1 MLFIAILLGIIEG
14 LTEFLP
20 VSSTGHL
27 IVFGEVLHFEG
38 PPGKMFEISIQ
49 LGAIL
54 AICWLYRRTLW
65 DVATH
70 LRSQRSAQKFTLN
83 LALGFAPAAV
93 LGLVFHSC
101 ITEYLFKPV
110 VVGITMIAGGFAILA
125 IEKCKPASRIGTMQ
139 DISPAKAFIIGLCQ
153 SLAMIP
159 GVSRSGAT
167 IMGALLLGV
176 ERKAA
181 TEFSFFL
188 ALPTMFAAT
197 FFDIFKHRH
206 ELSPDGAELI
216 AAGFVTA
223 FFAALI
229 CVKWL
234 VGFVSH
240 HNFVPFAWYRIV
252 AGSGILALLFLR

>member
-1 MLFIAILLGIIEG
+1 MFFIAILLGIIEG

-20 VSSTGHL
+20 ISSTGHL
-27 IVFGEVLHFEG
+27 IVFGELLGFQG

-54 AICWLYRRTLW
+54 AICWLYRKMLW

-70 LRSQRSAQKFTLN
+70 LHRQRDAQNFTLN
-83 LALGFAPAAV
+83 LFLAFLPAAM
-93 LGLVFHSC
+93 LGLAFHHC
-101 ITEYLFKPV
+101 ITEYLFNPGV
-110 VVGITMIAGGFAILA
+110 VAVTMILGGFAIIA
-125 IEKCKPASRIGTMQ
+125 VEKYKPVARTISIPE
-139 DISPAKAFIIGLCQ
+139 ISPVRALLIGLFQ

-167 IMGALLLGV
+167 IMGGLLLGV
-176 ERKAA
+176 ERKTA

-188 ALPTMFAAT
+188 ALPIMFAAT
-197 FFDIFKHRH
+197 FFDLFKHRH
-206 ELSPDGAELI
+206 DLSSDGISLI
-216 AAGFVTA
+216 AVGFVTA
-223 FFAALI
+223 FFSAMA

-240 HNFVPFAWYRIV
+240 HTFVPFAWYRIV
-252 AGSGILALLFLR
+252 FGSLILAVVYLR

>member
-1 MLFIAILLGIIEG
+1 MLFIAILLGVIEG

-27 IVFGEVLHFEG
+27 IVFGEVLGFRG

-49 LGAIL
+49 LGAVL
-54 AICWLYRRTLW
+54 AICWLYRSMLW
-65 DVATH
+65 NVATH
-70 LRSQRSAQKFTLN
+70 LRHENSAQQFTLN
-83 LALGFAPAAV
+83 LFLAFMPAAV
-93 LGLVFHSC
+93 LGLMLHSC
-101 ITEYLFKPV
+101 ITEYLFDPAV
-110 VVGITMIAGGFAILA
+110 VAVTLILGGFAIMA
-125 IEKCKPASRIGTMQ
+125 VERYKPAPKVAAINA
-139 DISPAKAFIIGLCQ
+139 ISPFNALLVGFFQ

-176 ERKAA
+176 ERKTA

-197 FFDIFKHRH
+197 FFDIFQHRH
-206 ELSPDGAELI
+206 DLSTDGMLLI

-223 FFAALI
+223 FFSAML

-234 VGFVSH
+234 IGFVSH
-240 HNFVPFAWYRIV
+240 HDFVPFAWYRI
-252 AGSGILALLFLR
+252 AFGSLILAVLYL